1 MTRISVVSDVKS
13 ASVMPTRGT
22 LGISAQAFLTVL
34 SAQKASGTLYLSRTA
49 GNGSGNSSVL
59 LSLGHGE
66 PQVKSEFGAEDGATF
81 DFAQPGATFSWWPPV
96 VGVDAAGADAV
107 PTLRGRYA
115 QPSGVLWAL
124 PTLSEQLLLSTTETG
139 LRELAARLSADG
151 FSGAVVLTAPPL
163 RSTDLPSANL
173 PGTSLPSTKLP
184 NTDPSGT
191 DSPTFYGLLLF
202 YQGQLGGAVYEAGA
216 VQQGGAAALRT
227 LTQLTADL
235 VLHALP
241 EPVAA
246 GLLGWLL
253 GLSSSDASVGD
264 ASPRRLPEGFSG
276 LELSAT
282 GAHFYRA
289 GTPYLLQLR
298 PPGAPVHADALGL
311 FAACQRVPT
320 LTLPGEPSGWEGRR
334 YGLTLRGRD
343 ALNPMTELSMRFQG
357 EFGRSGRRALE
368 QFRRDLSV
376 EVAAGALGLE
386 VAELGGLVERLEAE
400 GFVRTVGDVSPTA
413 YLQPR

>member
-96 VGVDAAGADAV
+96 VGADAAGADAV
-107 PTLRGRYA
+107 PTLRSRYA

-139 LRELAARLSADG
+139 LRELATRLSADG

-163 RSTDLPSANL
+163 RSTDLPSA
-173 PGTSLPSTKLP
+173 KLP

-227 LTQLTADL
+227 LTQLTSAL

-298 PPGAPVHADALGL
+298 PPGAPVHADSLGL
-311 FAACQRVPT
+311 FTACQRVPT

>member
-1 MTRISVVSDVKS
+1 
-13 ASVMPTRGT
+13 MPTRGT

-49 GNGSGNSSVL
+49 SNGSRNSSGNSSVL
-59 LSLGHGE
+59 LSLRHGE
-66 PQVKSEFGAEDGATF
+66 PQVKSEFGAESGATF
-81 DFAQPGATFSWWPPV
+81 DFAQPGATFSWWPLV
-96 VGVDAAGADAV
+96 TGTDAAGVDTAV

-115 QPSGVLWAL
+115 EPLGVLWAL

-139 LRELAARLSADG
+139 LRELATRLSADG
-151 FSGAVVLTAPPL
+151 FSGAVVLTVPPTTVPPP
-163 RSTDLPSANL
+163 RSTDLPSAN
-173 PGTSLPSTKLP
+173 LP

-191 DSPTFYGLLLF
+191 DSPTSYGLLLF

-216 VQQGGAAALRT
+216 VRQGGAAALRT
-227 LTQLTADL
+227 LTQLTSAL

-264 ASPRRLPEGFSG
+264 ASSRRLPEGFSG

-298 PPGAPVHADALGL
+298 PPGAPIHADSLGL
-311 FAACQRVPT
+311 FAACQRVPI